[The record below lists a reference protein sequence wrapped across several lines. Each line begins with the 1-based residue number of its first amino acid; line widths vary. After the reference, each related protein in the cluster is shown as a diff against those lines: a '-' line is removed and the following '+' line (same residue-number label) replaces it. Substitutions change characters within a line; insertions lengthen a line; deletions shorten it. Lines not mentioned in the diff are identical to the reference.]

1 MENQAS
7 DAGYVAKRII
17 KNEDLPP
24 DLLDRAVD
32 LPETRSKSLFEW
44 VMEVRA
50 SLNDEQVSAVDSVLN
65 DGVLISAAGSDKISR
80 EAATLTSGARLALK
94 DLMREETKHREQ
106 ATFVLAMDVQNRVH
120 NEVQH

>member
-7 DAGYVAKRII
+7 DSGYVVKRII
-17 KNEDLPP
+17 KSEDLPP

-44 VMEVRA
+44 VMEVQA
-50 SLNDEQVSAVDSVLN
+50 TLNDEQVSAVGRVLN
-65 DGVLISAAGSDKISR
+65 DGLLISAAGSDKISR
-80 EAATLTSGARLALK
+80 EAATLTSEARSILK
-94 DLMREETKHREQ
+94 QLMREETTHQEQ
-106 ATFVLAMDVQNRVH
+106 ATFILAMDVQNRVH